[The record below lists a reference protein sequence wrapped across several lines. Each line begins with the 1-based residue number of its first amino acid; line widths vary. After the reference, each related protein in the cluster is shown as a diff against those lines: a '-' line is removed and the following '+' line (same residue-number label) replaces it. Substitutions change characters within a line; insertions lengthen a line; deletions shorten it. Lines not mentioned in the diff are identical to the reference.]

1 MDFSEGAAR
10 ATVAV
15 CDWTGVFCL
24 GFVTAST
31 QYPNS
36 GVPVVS
42 AHGRCEIQGVVCLA
56 FAELLIN
63 DADGCC
69 AGAENRTC
77 GLEGQE
83 LSRASTHSISHERW
97 CSGDDCSGDD
107 DGCADDDLRWVLPT
121 PEPSTWTEECNRNQK
136 MVRVSR
142 EHIHALQ

>member
-42 AHGRCEIQGVVCLA
+42 AHGRCEIQGGVCLA
-56 FAELLIN
+56 FAGLF
-63 DADGCC
+63 ADYTVHQLDVQDRCIQQKTRDLW
-69 AGAENRTC
+69 ARGART
-77 GLEGQE
+77 
-83 LSRASTHSISHERW
+83 LSRIN
-97 CSGDDCSGDD
+97 
-107 DGCADDDLRWVLPT
+107 PF
-121 PEPSTWTEECNRNQK
+121 NQ
-136 MVRVSR
+136 
-142 EHIHALQ
+142 Q